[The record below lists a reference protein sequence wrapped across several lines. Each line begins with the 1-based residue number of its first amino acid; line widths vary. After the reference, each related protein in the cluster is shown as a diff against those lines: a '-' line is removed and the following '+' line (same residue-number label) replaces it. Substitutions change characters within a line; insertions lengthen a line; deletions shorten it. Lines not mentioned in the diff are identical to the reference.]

1 MRTIMRINIIKSVRG
16 PTAHRPRVRSK
27 IAFAASVLVLWPS
40 VTRADRRAY
49 GQTYEA
55 VTAPQGELDVE
66 TWHTY
71 ARDGELINGPA
82 ARGYRGMLELEYGIS
97 PRWDIALYNLLDI
110 VSDPG
115 ESGYAG
121 FKIESRIR
129 LAPAGEW
136 FVDPVLYLEYQRLLR
151 GEAAQK
157 AEIKLILGKDL
168 DSWNISTNL
177 AFEVERA
184 IGGQYTPEIEY
195 ALGVSREVF
204 GPALKLGLEVF
215 GRAEKPSDE
224 DVKVFVWAGP
234 AISWATTL
242 RGPIRGFWLTLAAGR
257 GLTHQSEAF
266 YGRAITSIQF

>member
-1 MRTIMRINIIKSVRG
+1 MNSPNVRLRSVL
-16 PTAHRPRVRSK
+16 
-27 IAFAASVLVLWPS
+27 AASALILWPS
-40 VTRADRRAY
+40 ISQADRRAY

-55 VTAPQGELDVE
+55 VTAPKGEFDIE

-82 ARGYRGMLELEYGIS
+82 SRGYRGMLELEYGITS
-97 PRWDIALYNLLDI
+97 RWDIALYNLLDI

-115 ESGYAG
+115 ASGYAG

-129 LAPAGEW
+129 LVPAGEW
-136 FVDPVLYLEYQRLLR
+136 FVDPVLYLEYQRLFR

-157 AEIKLILGKDL
+157 AEVKLILGKDF

-184 IGGQYTPEIEY
+184 IGGRYTPEVEY
-195 ALGVSREVF
+195 ALGVSREIF
-204 GPALKLGLEVF
+204 GPALKLGVEAF

-224 DVKVFVWAGP
+224 EVKFFVWAGP

-242 RGPIRGFWLTLAAGR
+242 RGPIRGFWITLAAGR
-257 GLTHQSEAF
+257 GLTSHSEAF
-266 YGRAITSIQF
+266 YARAITSIQF

>member
-1 MRTIMRINIIKSVRG
+1 MKFSSSNLTWVALSLLLLPLG
-16 PTAHRPRVRSK
+16 A
-27 IAFAASVLVLWPS
+27 
-40 VTRADRRAY
+40 RADRRAY
-49 GQTYEA
+49 GETYEA
-55 VTAPQGELDVE
+55 VTAPKGELDIE

-71 ARDGELINGPA
+71 VGDGELLNGPA
-82 ARGYRGMLELEYGIS
+82 SKGYRGMLELEYGITS
-97 PRWDIALYNLLDI
+97 RWDVALYNLLDI
-110 VSDPG
+110 VPDPG
-115 ESGYAG
+115 VTGYAG
-121 FKIESRIR
+121 FKIESRVR

-184 IGGQYTPEIEY
+184 IGGHYTPEIEY